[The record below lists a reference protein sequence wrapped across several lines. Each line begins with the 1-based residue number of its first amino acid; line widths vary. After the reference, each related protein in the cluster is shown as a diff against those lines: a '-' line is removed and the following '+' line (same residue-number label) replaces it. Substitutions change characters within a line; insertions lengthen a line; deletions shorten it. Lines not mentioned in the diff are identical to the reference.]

1 MKKILPRIF
10 LLTSIIL
17 IIVLGTIGLRLAD
30 GGIMKPTYVLKEIHI
45 RSKNRK
51 KDGLEFVIRE
61 GDVILDKTYQFEVL
75 PAAMDFT
82 KPITRKKISNTPF
95 KQSERLFRIKE
106 LGEDSAVVAILHQET
121 YYEGEDTLVTTET
134 EELVTVKYG
143 EKFSVYAKE
152 QAYDAAF
159 SITYTLI
166 LVDESKPQEQKAQNF
181 CTECGEKWIQGDK
194 FCRECGTP
202 VLQ

>member
-30 GGIMKPTYVLKEIHI
+30 GGIMKPTYVLKEINI

-61 GDVILDKTYQFEVL
+61 GDVILDKIYQFEVL

-82 KPITRKKISNTPF
+82 KPITRKKVSDTQV
-95 KQSERLFRIKE
+95 KQSERLLRIKE
-106 LGEDSAVVAILHQET
+106 LGEDSVVVAILSQET
-121 YYEGEDTLVTTET
+121 YFEGADTLVTTET
-134 EELVTVKYG
+134 EHLVTVKYG
-143 EKFSVYAKE
+143 EEFSVYAKE
-152 QAYDAAF
+152 QVHDSDF
-159 SITYTLI
+159 SIIYTFI
-166 LVDESKPQEQKAQNF
+166 IVDESKTQEHKVQKF
-181 CTECGEKWIQGDK
+181 CTECGKKLIKGDK

-202 VLQ
+202 VFR